1 MTSIAEKGAYKS
13 ITFIID
19 DGNKDI
25 SYADRIVTNIATPK
39 GKFGIVL
46 LVKEELAQVYF
57 KTTRERERER
67 ETERDR
73 ETERQRETET
83 ERQRQRQTDRQT
95 DRQTGR
101 QAGRQTVQRTIKAEF
116 RPEEQSQKAE
126 SCRENLWNE
135 IQLKGI

>member
-1 MTSIAEKGAYKS
+1 MTRITEKGAYKS

-57 KTTRERERER
+57 KTTHRLVHFNLRGERVPNR
-67 ETERDR
+67 
-73 ETERQRETET
+73 
-83 ERQRQRQTDRQT
+83 
-95 DRQTGR
+95 
-101 QAGRQTVQRTIKAEF
+101 
-116 RPEEQSQKAE
+116 
-126 SCRENLWNE
+126 
-135 IQLKGI
+135 